1 MIRFLLLAILV
12 LIVARLLWRVI
23 DSVIVA
29 AGGRPAGGR
38 TPARPVKLQRDPVC
52 GTFIPPEGAL
62 SLTSGTTTF
71 YFCSED
77 CRTKFQT
84 R

>member
-12 LIVARLLWRVI
+12 LIAARLLWRVF
-23 DSVIVA
+23 DAVLVA
-29 AGGRPAGGR
+29 AGGRAAAGAK
-38 TPARPVKLQRDPVC
+38 PRPVKLQRDPVC
-52 GTFIPPEGAL
+52 GTFIPAEGAP
-62 SLTSGTTTF
+62 SLTSGRTTF

-77 CRTKFQT
+77 CRAKFEA